1 MAVTMTAAELVAALR
16 LGDSAEELTEVTR
29 ILAFVSEAVFKYAP
43 GASDVAHTEAA
54 RRMAGYLY
62 DQPEAARGDSYAN
75 AMRNSGAARMLFAF
89 RAHRLGIADAV
100 EVAQAAIGT
109 VANPVTDVSYSGDL
123 LTVTYADGQEEEF
136 TIAGGSGTDQTAR
149 DSAGDAQ
156 TRADEAYAKA
166 DDAVEP
172 VANELA
178 AMTDG
183 DRSGVLYLFD
193 GGIRYNGETYLSG
206 DSGPTYTHLASGH
219 LNNIRAGF
227 SFTATEAAAL
237 RAAWIIS
244 HHLEFRFKLSGAQ
257 FVTREVRTV
266 PRPLPSTPIQ
276 VYAGIATST
285 AGETKI
291 VDFTLTDTSAGVG
304 TGIDNTWPTGATL
317 EVYGVS

>member
-1 MAVTMTAAELVAALR
+1 MVVTFSVVDLAAALR
-16 LGDSAEELTEVTR
+16 LGDSAEETAEVTR
-29 ILAFVSEAVFKYAP
+29 LLAYATEAVVNYAP
-43 GASDVAHTEAA
+43 AAPDVVMNEAV
-54 RRMAGYLY
+54 RVLSGYLF
-62 DQPEAARGDSYAN
+62 DVPTAGRGMAYAN
-75 AMRNSGAARMLFAF
+75 ALKNSGAVRMLFAY
-89 RAHRLGIADAV
+89 RAHRLGIAGAMA
-100 EVAQAAIGT
+100 VAQAAVGST
-109 VANPVTDVSYSGDL
+109 ANPVVDVGYSGDL
-123 LTVTYADGQEEEF
+123 LTVTYADGQAEEF
-136 TIAGGSGTDQTAR
+136 TIAGGSGVDQTAR

-206 DSGPTYTHLASGH
+206 DSGPTYTLLGTGY

-227 SFTATEAAAL
+227 SFTTAEAAAL
-237 RAAWIIS
+237 RAAWVIS
-244 HHLEFRFKLSGAQ
+244 EYFEFRFKLSAARY
-257 FVTREVRTV
+257 VTRQVRTI
-266 PRPLPSTPIQ
+266 PQPLPSTAIQ

-304 TGIDNTWPTGATL
+304 TGVDNTWPTGATL

>member
-1 MAVTMTAAELVAALR
+1 MAVTFSVVDLAAALR
-16 LGDSAEELTEVTR
+16 LSDTPEETAEATR
-29 ILAFVSEAVFKYAP
+29 LLQYCSEAIAQYAP
-43 GASDVAHTEAA
+43 TASDIAMTEAA
-54 RRMAGYLY
+54 RRLAGYLY
-62 DQPEAARGDSYAN
+62 DQPEAGRGIAYAN
-75 AMRNSGAARMLFAF
+75 AMRSSGAARMLLPW
-89 RAHRLGIADAV
+89 RVHRLGTADAV
-100 EVAQAAIGT
+100 QAAQQAVGT
-109 VANPVTDVSYSGDL
+109 VGNPVVDVSYSGDL

-136 TIAGGSGTDQTAR
+136 TIAGGSGVDQEAR
-149 DSAGDAQ
+149 DSAATAQ

-172 VANELA
+172 VANVLA

-193 GGIRYNGETYLSG
+193 GGIRYNGESYLSG
-206 DSGPTYTHLASGH
+206 DSGPTYTHLATGH
-219 LNNIRAGF
+219 LNSIRAGF

-276 VYAGIATST
+276 VYAGIATGTS
-285 AGETKI
+285 GEPKV
-291 VDFTLTDTSAGVG
+291 VDFTLTDTTAGIG
-304 TGIDNTWPTGATL
+304 TGVELIPGRL
-317 EVYGVS
+317 EPS